1 MVESAPVLSGAPR
14 LHTEIDMATA
24 ANIKFRLQQATDRV
38 FKDATATLTIHEL
51 KKGYVIAAHATTPVA
66 LTIPDGDISIDK
78 LPIMIANHGAQ
89 NATVV
94 CADGFGGGG
103 GTADTVTLATGQFAL
118 ITWDHVLEQWS
129 YLSTAAA
136 A

>member
-1 MVESAPVLSGAPR
+1 
-14 LHTEIDMATA
+14 MATA

-78 LPIMIANHGAQ
+78 LPIMIANHGAA
-89 NATVV
+89 NATVF
-94 CADGFGGGG
+94 CTDGFGGGSV
-103 GTADTVTLATGQFAL
+103 DTVTLTTGQFTL
-118 ITWDHVLEQWS
+118 ITWDHVLGQWS
-129 YLSTAAA
+129 YLSPTAAA
-136 A
+136 